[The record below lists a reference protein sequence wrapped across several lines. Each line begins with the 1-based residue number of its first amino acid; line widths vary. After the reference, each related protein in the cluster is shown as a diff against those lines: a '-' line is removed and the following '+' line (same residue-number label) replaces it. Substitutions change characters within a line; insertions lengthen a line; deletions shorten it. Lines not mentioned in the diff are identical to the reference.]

1 MNVIEVKSVKDKL
14 TNAAN
19 ALNMA
24 EAGRVWLPAD
34 DPAFPLEEVE
44 AQLIRFTGDP
54 NRDGHDDAVDNLST
68 AANRVSGRAVAN
80 KPMRIAGAVRP
91 GFSP

>member
-1 MNVIEVKSVKDKL
+1 MTIVELASVKDKL

-24 EAGRVWLPAD
+24 EAGRVWLPAN
-34 DPAFPLEEVE
+34 DPTFPLEDVE

-54 NRDGHDDAVDNLST
+54 SQDGHDDVVDTLSM
-68 AANRVSGRAVAN
+68 AANRVIARGEN
-80 KPMRIAGAVRP
+80 KPMKILGVVRE
-91 GFSP
+91 GF